1 MKVTVTVKIMVAN
14 QGCKQCRSTFSED
27 SDERDYTNYARFG
40 FINEDKFR
48 KHNAGNKKCPCKQL
62 NQVNNAPQN
71 QVIPRNHIPL
81 WTPPANNT
89 DIIEEGDYAM
99 NQEIK
104 QLKLKKHNNH
114 GRQLWFSETSEAAVS
129 ILSLI
134 LCISIQWVTLVAE
147 PGSGKTMVAHLL
159 IYMISKLPYDKSIN
173 SGSITITTGMSDKEW
188 YEQILLNF
196 QLRDKDYL
204 WNEIHRV
211 NTNHCIVHRSNFH
224 KRITYLLNNQQFLN
238 NHIFIIDESHFAD
251 DELMTIDQEFKRLGL
266 TEDRMKEYNIKV
278 IFISATPDVNLSIMD
293 RKDNHQLV
301 QLKNGEGYNGFK
313 KHNSNERII
322 DDNEV
327 SDLGNFIRS
336 KYSTPRYHYIRARTQ
351 QDKGQHRR
359 NVSEC
364 CMKNRWTLIEDDS
377 ENNIYI
383 SFCEDD
389 YEKKAI
395 QEGKNV
401 IKTYISPPEHTF
413 ILIKNKYQASKRL
426 KVTKYTGIIYEK
438 KSKKRNAT
446 VTCNGL
452 IPRFFGYYE
461 WPTFN
466 NDETALFICDKK
478 SVEEYIKFSE
488 DFVYEGKDYNGSR
501 IKSDKKKTKEL
512 KNTCYGS
519 LANITPITIDKLIHI
534 SEAVEKDFDIKQ
546 YLLEDRG
553 FREANISVTDNC
565 GGVTGENGY
574 MYPKRSV
581 HGHNSYVAGD
591 TFLTEE
597 IYKLKYVNKGG
608 GGHINKKPHEGGT
621 GQSFMVYP
629 VYEDIDSDPD
639 DFKYYIHSLKI

>member
-1 MKVTVTVKIMVAN
+1 MVAN
-14 QGCKQCRSTFSED
+14 QGCKKCRATFSED
-27 SDERDYTNYARFG
+27 SNERDYSKFAMFG
-40 FINEDKFR
+40 FKNEEKFR
-48 KHNAGNKKCPCKQL
+48 KHNSGNKNCPCKRL
-62 NQVNNAPQN
+62 NQVDNIPQA
-71 QVIPRNHIPL
+71 QVVPQEHVAI
-81 WTPPANNT
+81 WPPPVKNT
-89 DIIEEGDYAM
+89 ELIDDNDHTLDQII
-99 NQEIK
+99 NK
-104 QLKLKKHNNH
+104 SKLEKHNKG
-114 GRQLWFSETSEAAVS
+114 GRELWFQETSEAAAS

-134 LCISIQWVTLVAE
+134 LCITIQWITLVAE

-159 IYMISKLPYDKSIN
+159 IYMISNLPYDKSIN
-173 SGSITITTGMSDKEW
+173 PCSITITTGMSDKEW

-196 QLRDKDYL
+196 QLRDGDYL

-238 NHIFIIDESHFAD
+238 NHVFIIDESHFAD
-251 DELMTIDQEFKRLGL
+251 DELMTIDLEFKRLGL

-278 IFISATPDVNLSIMD
+278 IFISATPDVNLSLMNH
-293 RKDNHQLV
+293 KDNHQLV
-301 QLKNGEGYNGFK
+301 QLENGEGYNGFK
-313 KHNSNERII
+313 VHDSNRRII
-322 DDNEV
+322 DDDEV
-327 SDLGNFIRS
+327 SDLVNFIRS

-351 QDKGQHRR
+351 QDKGQHRN

-364 CMKNRWTLIEDDS
+364 CRENEWILIEDDS
-377 ENNIYI
+377 ENDIYI

-395 QEGKNV
+395 QEGKSV

-426 KVTKYTGIIYEK
+426 KVTEYTGIIYEK

-466 NDETALFICDKK
+466 NDEQALFICDKE

-501 IKSDKKKTKEL
+501 VKSDKKKTKEL

-519 LANITPITIDKLIHI
+519 LADITPVTIDKRIHI
-534 SEAVEKDFDIKQ
+534 SGPFDKDFDIQ
-546 YLLEDRG
+546 NYLLEDRG

-565 GGVTGENGY
+565 GGVIGENGY
-574 MYPKRSV
+574 MYPKRNV
-581 HGHNSYVAGD
+581 PGHNRNVPGD

-597 IYKLKYVNKGG
+597 IYKLKFVNKGG
-608 GGHINKKPHEGGT
+608 GRNINYRPHEGGQ

-629 VYEDIDSDPD
+629 VYEDIDSAPNEY
-639 DFKYYIHSLKI
+639 KYYVHSLKF